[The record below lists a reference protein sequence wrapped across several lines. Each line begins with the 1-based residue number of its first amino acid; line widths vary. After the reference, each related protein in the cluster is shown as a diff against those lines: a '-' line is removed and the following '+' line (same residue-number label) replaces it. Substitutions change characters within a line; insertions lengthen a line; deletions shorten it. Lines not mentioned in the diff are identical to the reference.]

1 MSLGGF
7 GTTNAQEGTD
17 SAEDSRQEQGY
28 GLGSGVGA

>member
-7 GTTNAQEGTD
+7 GATDVQGETDNAE
-17 SAEDSRQEQGY
+17 ESRRDQGY